1 MAGRGDF
8 SNMAFYV
15 YILRL
20 SNSQLYVG
28 STEDLARRFAEHQ
41 AGSGGKTTALF
52 QPLELVYSEPHP
64 DRASAVKRERQL
76 KRWSRAKK
84 LALIKGNSAELK
96 RLSDCIPGVVGRATQ
111 PAVMQYRLNN
121 AMLCGMLKAWDN
133 LPSLTDSKRPS
144 RSMFARP

>member
-1 MAGRGDF
+1 MEPFDSALRRLRASLMAGQPKRAARQGTSSTRLMAGRGNF

-20 SNSQLYVG
+20 SNNQLYVG

-41 AGSGGKTTALF
+41 VGSGGRTTALF
-52 QPLELVYSEPHP
+52 RPLELVYSEPHP

-76 KRWSRAKK
+76 KRWSRARK

-96 RLSDCIPGVVGRATQ
+96 RLAHCHSTQ
-111 PAVMQYRLNN
+111 PPEQ
-121 AMLCGMLKAWDN
+121 
-133 LPSLTDSKRPS
+133 
-144 RSMFARP
+144 FARIC